1 MIRCISIFVLSVPL
15 ALSSAAA
22 GGLAIT
28 APQTVQQE
36 TKADNLLLG
45 EIPHI
50 VTEWTMRCTNQEA
63 ARGSDTQMCWT
74 KAASALTRY
83 TTGLNDALIKQ
94 VEQLKASWL
103 ARAAQLQADP
113 QTAAA
118 GSVMSESVD
127 TPTVAKQPP
136 RPLVLPKSARPKA
149 AVQKTMPP
157 PTQSKATV
165 IAKRSK
171 SHKEARTVKLVQ
183 SRKHRV
189 QALKVIKKSK
199 TNVVPA
205 AVQRPIE
212 ASRYPSRRTISE
224 TYAIREQL
232 LTIERKI
239 ECSTL
244 ICAQSKK
251 NKQ

>member
-1 MIRCISIFVLSVPL
+1 MIRCISMFMLSVSL

-28 APQTVQQE
+28 VPQTVQQE

-50 VTEWTMRCTNQEA
+50 VTEWTVRCTNQEA
-63 ARGSDTQMCWT
+63 ARGSDTEMCWT

-83 TTGLNDALIKQ
+83 TTGLTDALIKQ
-94 VEQLKASWL
+94 VEQLQASWL

-113 QTAAA
+113 QTAST
-118 GSVMSESVD
+118 GSVMAESVD
-127 TPTVAKQPP
+127 TSTAARQPP
-136 RPLVLPKSARPKA
+136 RRLVLPKSARPKA
-149 AVQKTMPP
+149 AVQKTTPP
-157 PTQSKATV
+157 PTRTKSAV
-165 IAKRSK
+165 VAKRST
-171 SHKEARTVKLVQ
+171 SQKEARTVKLVQ
-183 SRKHRV
+183 SRKNRV

-224 TYAIREQL
+224 TYAIRDQL
-232 LTIERKI
+232 LTIEREV

-244 ICAQSKK
+244 ICAPSKK
-251 NKQ
+251 HKQ